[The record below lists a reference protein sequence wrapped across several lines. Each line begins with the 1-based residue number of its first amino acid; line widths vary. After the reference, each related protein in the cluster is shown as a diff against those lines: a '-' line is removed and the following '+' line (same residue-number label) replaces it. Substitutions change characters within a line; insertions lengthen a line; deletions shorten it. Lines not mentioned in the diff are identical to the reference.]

1 MKINSKNQ
9 KFLSSWEHL
18 LSVNF
23 SPNRNGHLIFGV
35 QKSGTSVIANALAYC
50 SKRSLTLDHKSLWPT
65 LQLQES
71 SLRAYVSRQ
80 FERHPISIGTTFIK
94 EPCMTFRPEI
104 FKEHR
109 PNKSVLIIRNP
120 LDTARSILN
129 RLDVPLDSQRLE
141 VNSIPRAWRGLF
153 IHSSKNEPPFIRA
166 IKYWCMLMDK
176 PFWHDQEI
184 KWVHYED
191 FLNSPDDVVRAV
203 LEFLELKQRRPAADI
218 ISTQIQPKGKNRGQ
232 NIERLIPPGLVEHAQ
247 NLSNE
252 VYYRFVT

>member
-1 MKINSKNQ
+1 M
-9 KFLSSWEHL
+9 
-18 LSVNF
+18 
-23 SPNRNGHLIFGV
+23 IFGV

-71 SLRAYVSRQ
+71 TLRDYVCRQ
-80 FERHPISIGTTFIK
+80 FERHPISLGTTFIK

-120 LDTARSILN
+120 LDTARSILD
-129 RLDVPLDSQRLE
+129 RLDVPLESKRLE
-141 VNSIPRAWRGLF
+141 LNSIPNAWRELF
-153 IHSSKNEPPFIRA
+153 IHTSNNEPPFIRA

-176 PFWHDQEI
+176 PFWHDPEI

-191 FLNSPDDVVRAV
+191 FLKSPDDVVREV
-203 LEFLELKQRRPAADI
+203 LEFLELKQLRPATDI
-218 ISTQIQPKGKNRGQ
+218 ISIQIQPKGKNRGQ
-232 NIERLIPPGLVEHAQ
+232 NIESLIPPGLLEHAQ
-247 NLSNE
+247 NLSNKI
-252 VYYRFVT
+252 YYRFRTS